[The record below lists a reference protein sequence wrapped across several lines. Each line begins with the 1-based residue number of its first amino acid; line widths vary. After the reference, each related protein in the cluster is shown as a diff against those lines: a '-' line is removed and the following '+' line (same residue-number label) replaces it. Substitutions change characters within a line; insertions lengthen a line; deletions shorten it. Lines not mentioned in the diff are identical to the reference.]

1 MKSYFKR
8 NPYIILYL
16 VILCLLTSCQTNKSI
31 LSETIN
37 EKNVKK
43 ENLVFFDLKE
53 YNEFG
58 LLIFEKW
65 NDGYEC
71 KYFYDDNN
79 NLIASEQN
87 TGIKTTFKKI
97 DENTSIEYWSN
108 GIVKMYEY
116 KNGRLIK
123 EYWSEVDYTE
133 YFYDEKGNEESY
145 KSSYGEISWN
155 EYNDNNL
162 LIYRKNSNN
171 NEYFFDYEFW
181 PNGIIKKRINYK
193 LIK

>member
-1 MKSYFKR
+1 MKSYIKR

-181 PNGIIKKRINYK
+181 PNGTIKKRINYK

>member
-31 LSETIN
+31 LSKTMN

-116 KNGRLIK
+116 NNGRLIK

-181 PNGIIKKRINYK
+181 PNGTIKKRINYK

>member
-37 EKNVKK
+37 EKNVNK
-43 ENLVFFDLKE
+43 EKLVFFDLKE

-123 EYWSEVDYTE
+123 EYWSEVDYIE

-145 KSSYGEISWN
+145 RSSYGEISWN

-181 PNGIIKKRINYK
+181 PNGTIKKRINYI

>member
-1 MKSYFKR
+1 MKSYYKR

-79 NLIASEQN
+79 LIASEQN

-116 KNGRLIK
+116 KNGRLLK

-145 KSSYGEISWN
+145 RSSYGEISWN

-181 PNGIIKKRINYK
+181 PNGTIKKRINYK

>member
-145 KSSYGEISWN
+145 RSSYGEISWN

-181 PNGIIKKRINYK
+181 PNGTIKKRINYK

>member
-1 MKSYFKR
+1 MKSYYKR

-71 KYFYDDNN
+71 KYFYDDSN

-181 PNGIIKKRINYK
+181 PNGTIKKRINYK

>member
-31 LSETIN
+31 LFKTMN

-181 PNGIIKKRINYK
+181 PNGTIKKRINYK

>member
-31 LSETIN
+31 LSKTMN

-53 YNEFG
+53 YNELG

-116 KNGRLIK
+116 NNGRLIK

-181 PNGIIKKRINYK
+181 PNGTIKKRINYK

>member
-79 NLIASEQN
+79 LIASEQN

-145 KSSYGEISWN
+145 RSSYGEISWN

-181 PNGIIKKRINYK
+181 PNGTIKKRINYK

>member
-71 KYFYDDNN
+71 KYFYDDSN

-145 KSSYGEISWN
+145 RSSYGEISWN
-155 EYNDNNL
+155 EYNDKNL

-181 PNGIIKKRINYK
+181 PNGTMKKRINYK